1 MPYYPCGLVLS
12 EHILY
17 KRSLWVGKKKKFPQG
32 VQVAYNVI
40 LVIKEVAF
48 FLYIHLGI
56 FSTN

>member
-17 KRSLWVGKKKKFPQG
+17 KRSLWVKKKVPQG
-32 VQVAYNVI
+32 VPVDYNVI

-48 FLYIHLGI
+48 FLYIHSGI
-56 FSTN
+56 LSTN